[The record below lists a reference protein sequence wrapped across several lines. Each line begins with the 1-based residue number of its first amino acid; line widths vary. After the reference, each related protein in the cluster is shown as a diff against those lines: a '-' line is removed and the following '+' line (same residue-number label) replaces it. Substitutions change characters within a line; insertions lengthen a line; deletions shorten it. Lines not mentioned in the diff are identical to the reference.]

1 LIDLQEYFRQT
12 SGNGQMR
19 YVEMSI
25 WNLISC
31 VLVVIAL
38 LSFMALPVAAV
49 TSAVIGETV
58 HLSGKGGGYDEMYLF
73 LTGPNLA
80 HGGVRLDRVS
90 SPVASGTPS
99 SFTRASVSDGVW
111 EYDWNTGRTGGT
123 LDAGTYLVWVSSQPL
138 DRYDVLGTPY
148 ATIGVTLTHPGLTAE
163 ISGGNG
169 NQDTEGEICV
179 DAVKGPEDATEET
192 PLDAATNLS
201 GDDSTPQETST
212 DLTGAQGTPEDLA
225 PVSTTVPTTVGSG
238 LYPLVCAAGCG
249 IVLLLYTGS
258 KKKER

>member
-1 LIDLQEYFRQT
+1 
-12 SGNGQMR
+12 
-19 YVEMSI
+19 MSK
-25 WNLISC
+25 WNMISC
-31 VLVVIAL
+31 VLVGIGL
-38 LSFMALPVAAV
+38 LSFMALPVAAA

-80 HGGVRLDRVS
+80 PGGVRLDRVT

-148 ATIGVTLTHPGLTAE
+148 ATIGVTLTRPGLTAE

-169 NQDTEGEICV
+169 NQDAEGEVGV
-179 DAVKGPEDATEET
+179 DAVKGPEDTAEET
-192 PLDAATNLS
+192 PLDTATNLS
-201 GDDSTPQETST
+201 GDGPTPQETPT
-212 DLTGAQGTPEDLA
+212 DLKGAQETPQDLA
-225 PVSTTVPTTVGSG
+225 PVSATAVPTTAGSG
-238 LYPLVCAAGCG
+238 LDPLVCALGCG
-249 IVLLLYTGS
+249 IVLLLCTGS